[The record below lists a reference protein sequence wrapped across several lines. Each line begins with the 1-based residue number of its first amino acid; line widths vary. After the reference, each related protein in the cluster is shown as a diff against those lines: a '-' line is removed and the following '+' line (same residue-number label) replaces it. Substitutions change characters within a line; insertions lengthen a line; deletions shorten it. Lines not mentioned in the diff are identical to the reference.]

1 MDWAFSVNVMG
12 FLEKKADPLDQVL
25 MKPQISLFGAQVSE
39 AGEAVGLQ
47 LRLLKLLHFFPG
59 DPHVKKFGTIWAR
72 GREKILQE
80 KKSGVLS
87 FDSDFSE

>member
-47 LRLLKLLHFFPG
+47 LRLLKLLHFSLGTPMSKSLGQFGPAAG
-59 DPHVKKFGTIWAR
+59 RKFCKK
-72 GREKILQE
+72 KIRCLIVRFRFE
-80 KKSGVLS
+80 
-87 FDSDFSE
+87 

>member
-1 MDWAFSVNVMG
+1 
-12 FLEKKADPLDQVL
+12 

-80 KKSGVLS
+80 KNQVSYRSIQILVNECK
-87 FDSDFSE
+87 